1 MENITYRVE
10 QLERWRAEVDA
21 LKPDVIVE
29 RLTNLDARVETV
41 IRIFTALMVG
51 LILALGG
58 LIASLILLLSG
69 GHG

>member
-29 RLTNLDARVETV
+29 RLTNLDGRVDTL
-41 IRIFTALMVG
+41 IRVFTALMVG
-51 LILALGG
+51 LIAALGG